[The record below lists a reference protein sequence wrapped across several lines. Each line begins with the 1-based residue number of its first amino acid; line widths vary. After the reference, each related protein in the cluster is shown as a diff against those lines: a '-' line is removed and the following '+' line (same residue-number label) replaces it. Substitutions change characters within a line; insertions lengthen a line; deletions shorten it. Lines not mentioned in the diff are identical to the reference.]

1 MGGIVGVAAS
11 MGKEA
16 NVSVMTNATD
26 DRERVHLRSPVLRGV
41 ELHTATWRGVQPPP
55 TLLSQLALMLCDDGG
70 CEVGW
75 GRQQQSLT
83 AGAVLVRAPN
93 QVSVQMQRALP
104 ETACRVVLV
113 EPDLLPGAASAETRR
128 MMRFGSLVTRT
139 APIVEGVRA
148 LWDAVMQDAPA
159 IEQQSRLA
167 SLMAAVLEL
176 TVREGPR
183 PPILTPAVART
194 REALHERFAEE
205 VPLEQLAE
213 LAGMSK
219 CHLVHLF
226 HKEVGLPPHA
236 YQIQLR
242 VARARVL
249 VAAGVPLAEVA
260 TMTGFADQS
269 HLTRLFKR
277 VVGMPPGQYAALLAS
292 QSAPPTQA
300 ALAMTQ

>member
-1 MGGIVGVAAS
+1 V
-11 MGKEA
+11 
-16 NVSVMTNATD
+16 
-26 DRERVHLRSPVLRGV
+26 RSQVLRGV
-41 ELHTATWRGVQPPP
+41 ELSTASGRGEQPPP
-55 TLLSQLALMLCDDGG
+55 LLLSQLVFMLCDEGG
-70 CEVGW
+70 ADVGW
-75 GRQQQSLT
+75 GRQLQRLG
-83 AGAVLVRAPN
+83 AGAVLVRAPH
-93 QVSVQMQRALP
+93 QVSVVMRYAQP
-104 ETACRVVLV
+104 ETSCRVVLV
-113 EPDLLPGAASAETRR
+113 EPELLPDAGSPDTRR
-128 MMRFGSLVTRT
+128 LLRFGSVVTR
-139 APIVEGVRA
+139 APPVVDGVRE
-148 LWDAVMQDAPA
+148 LWHQMVEAAPPA
-159 IEQQSRLA
+159 AQRQQLA
-167 SLMAAVLEL
+167 SLLSALLDLAAHE
-176 TVREGPR
+176 EPR

-277 VVGMPPGQYAALLAS
+277 VVGMPPGQYAALLAGES
-292 QSAPPTQA
+292 PPMTPPSP
-300 ALAMTQ
+300 AMT

>member
-1 MGGIVGVAAS
+1 VT
-11 MGKEA
+11 
-16 NVSVMTNATD
+16 VMVD
-26 DRERVHLRSPVLRGV
+26 GREERERQHVRSPVLRGV
-41 ELHTATWRGVQPPP
+41 ELTTASWRGVPPSP
-55 TLLSQLALMLCDDGG
+55 LLLSQMTLMLCDEGG
-70 CEVGW
+70 GDVGW
-75 GRQQQSLT
+75 GRQVQPLT
-83 AGAVLVRAPN
+83 AGAVLVRAPQ
-93 QVSVQMQRALP
+93 QVSVVMQRALP
-104 ETACRVVLV
+104 ETSCRVVLV
-113 EPDLLPGAASAETRR
+113 EPELLPGAGSQETRR
-128 MMRFGSLVTRT
+128 LMRFGSVVTRSP
-139 APIVEGVRA
+139 PIVDGVRG
-148 LWDAVMQDAPA
+148 LWMAIVDDAPPMV
-159 IEQQSRLA
+159 QQQQLSM
-167 SLMAAVLEL
+167 LMSAVLEL
-176 TVREGPR
+176 AAREAPR

-277 VVGMPPGQYAALLAS
+277 VVGMPPGQYAALLAG
-292 QSAPPTQA
+292 QSASLPPSA
-300 ALAMTQ
+300 PAMS